1 MTFFTI
7 FSIAT
12 QSLKGEESFL
22 GIRCPAA
29 LLRGTSHFGFV
40 KDLEFLTTSD
50 FDIRIW
56 GVNMDKIVI
65 RGGERLIGEAEVS
78 GSKNATL
85 PIFASCLLSKGDNRF
100 FNVPDL
106 RDVRTIIKV
115 LKNLG
120 VKVSEEGGVYR
131 INATDVSNGEAPYDL
146 VKTMRA
152 SILVLG
158 PLVARMRKAIVSLPG
173 GCAIGARP
181 INLHLMGLEAMGA
194 KIELSHGYIEAKADV
209 LKGANIS
216 FDTVTVTGTENL
228 MMAAALAKGKTSLQ
242 NAATEPEVV
251 DLANVLNKMGAKI
264 NGAGTSVIEIEGVEA
279 LHAVEHRVIPDRI
292 EAGTLMVAA
301 GLTRGNIKI
310 LHCPLPE
317 MEMVVHKLRESGMEI
332 ESEGDGVRA
341 VGTKRIRSVDVKT
354 QPYPGFPTDM
364 QAQFMVLMSLA
375 RGLSVISE
383 TIFENRFIHVS
394 ELRRMGADIRIQGD
408 SAIIQGVES
417 LSGAPVMATDL
428 RASASLIL
436 AGLASEGVTEVSRVY
451 HLDRGYE
458 GLDKKLAKLGANI
471 KRVQEG
477 D

>member
-1 MTFFTI
+1 M
-7 FSIAT
+7 
-12 QSLKGEESFL
+12 E
-22 GIRCPAA
+22 
-29 LLRGTSHFGFV
+29 
-40 KDLEFLTTSD
+40 
-50 FDIRIW
+50 
-56 GVNMDKIVI
+56 KIVI
-65 RGGERLIGEAEVS
+65 RGGERLIGEVEVS
-78 GSKNATL
+78 GSKNSTL
-85 PIFASCLLSKGDNRF
+85 PIFAASLLSEGDNRF
-100 FNVPDL
+100 YNVPNL
-106 RDVRTIIKV
+106 RDVHTIAKV
-115 LKNLG
+115 LRNLG
-120 VKVSEEGGVYR
+120 VKVSEEQGVYR
-131 INATDVSNGEAPYDL
+131 INATEVSNEEAPYDL

-158 PLVARMRKAIVSLPG
+158 PLVARMREAKVSLPG

-194 KIELSHGYIEAKADV
+194 EIDLRHGYIEAKADV
-209 LKGANIS
+209 LKGADIS

-228 MMAAALAKGKTSLQ
+228 MMAAALAKGKTILQ
-242 NAATEPEVV
+242 NAAMEPEVV

-264 NGAGTSVIEIEGVEA
+264 NGAGTSSIEIEGVES
-279 LHAVEHRVIPDRI
+279 LHAVEHWIIPDRI

-301 GLTRGNIKI
+301 GLTRGNIRI

-317 MEMVVHKLRESGMEI
+317 MEMLVHKLRESGMEI
-332 ESEGDGVRA
+332 ESEADGVRA
-341 VGTKRIRSVDVKT
+341 VGTKRIRSVDIKT

-408 SAIIQGVES
+408 SAIIQGVEG

-428 RASASLIL
+428 RASASLVL
-436 AGLASEGVTEVSRVY
+436 AGLAAEGVTEVSRVY

-471 KRVQEG
+471 KRVKEG